1 MSTLQY
7 VVNSPHVVGE
17 IIDDEAII
25 LNLDSGQYFSTEAS
39 GAIIWSA
46 VESGVT
52 VEETANR
59 LVDRFEIAPERAVE
73 EAANFLKLLEE
84 HGLVRAEPAPVR
96 LARLAMPRSRCE
108 AFVAPQLG
116 IHSDLDDL
124 LRLDPI
130 HDVDQMGW
138 PISNPNARDN
148 TPTATR

>member
-1 MSTLQY
+1 MTTLEY

-84 HGLVRAEPAPVR
+84 HGLVRAEPAPAG
-96 LARLAMPRSRCE
+96 LARLAVPGSRCE
-108 AFVAPQLG
+108 AFAAPQLG

-138 PISNPNARDN
+138 PISNPNARDA